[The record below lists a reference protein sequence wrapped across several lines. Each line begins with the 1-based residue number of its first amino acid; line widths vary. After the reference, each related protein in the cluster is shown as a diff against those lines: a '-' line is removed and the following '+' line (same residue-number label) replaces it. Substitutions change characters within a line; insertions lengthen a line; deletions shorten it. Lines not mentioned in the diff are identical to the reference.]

1 MLRRAGEPGRSRV
14 KGEGL
19 GSLEKKKD
27 ATPEILGGA
36 DRVRHRTESVD
47 GLSSLSKCRTRK

>member
-19 GSLEKKKD
+19 GSHEKKKD

-36 DRVRHRTESVD
+36 DLPIEFDTAPSRVD
-47 GLSSLSKCRTRK
+47 GLSKCRTRK

>member
-47 GLSSLSKCRTRK
+47 GLSKCRTRK